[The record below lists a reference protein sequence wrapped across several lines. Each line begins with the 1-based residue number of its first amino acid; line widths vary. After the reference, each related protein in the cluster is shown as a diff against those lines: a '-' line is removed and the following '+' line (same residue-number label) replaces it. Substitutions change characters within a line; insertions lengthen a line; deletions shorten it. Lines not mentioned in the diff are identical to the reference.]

1 MSTVRRPD
9 NRSEQPGGHRSAHAA
24 QSTRSAHSAGLR
36 HVLTHLITPLLMCV
50 GMGLAYLGA
59 FANPAP
65 HDLPVAVVGSGRSAQ
80 LLAQSINDKAHGDLE
95 VRTVG
100 DRSAAVEQLKHQEIF
115 GAYVIDA
122 KAHGAKAHSA
132 KGAPEGTQEEA
143 REAADEGPHDGPH
156 YGPHY
161 GPRPHERASTS
172 ASDDQSG
179 TSAGSSTSAGAE
191 GANGAS
197 AAGSARP
204 APELLVAT
212 AGSDTSA
219 SVVQKIFT
227 PLASQQGAPLKVTD
241 VAPTAEDDPTGQ
253 GIFFLLVAISIGSYA
268 SVAVIGGAGAV
279 LPIRLRAA
287 LAIGTSFVVS
297 LIGTAFAGPVFHLV
311 GHGLWGVWGM
321 AWLYSAGILLIG
333 TGLHTFLK
341 RWTTLGVMAL
351 FVMLNFTSSGGIFR
365 PEMQN
370 GFFASL
376 HSFWNGAGFVEG
388 TRSHVYFDGYGL
400 SGHLWTLALWL
411 VAGVLMVGVAALAEK
426 RRRAAEAEAAA
437 NAAAVAAAAVAATV
451 PEPTRKQKRSG
462 PGEAD
467 VEEELEEAVGV

>member
-1 MSTVRRPD
+1 M
-9 NRSEQPGGHRSAHAA
+9 
-24 QSTRSAHSAGLR
+24 
-36 HVLTHLITPLLMCV
+36 LTHLVTPLLMCI

-59 FANPAP
+59 FAHPAP
-65 HDLPVAVVGSGRSAQ
+65 HHLPVAIVGSSRSAQ
-80 LLAQSINDKAHGDLE
+80 LLAQSINDKAGGDLE
-95 VRTVG
+95 VRTVAH
-100 DRSAAVEQLKHQEIF
+100 RSTAVDQLKHQDIF
-115 GAYVIDA
+115 GAYVPNGNG
-122 KAHGAKAHSA
+122 HGSGNASGGTNGNTRAT
-132 KGAPEGTQEEA
+132 GAGN
-143 REAADEGPHDGPH
+143 AA
-156 YGPHY
+156 
-161 GPRPHERASTS
+161 T
-172 ASDDQSG
+172 
-179 TSAGSSTSAGAE
+179 
-191 GANGAS
+191 
-197 AAGSARP
+197 
-204 APELLVAT
+204 PELLVAT
-212 AGSDTSA
+212 AASDTSA

-227 PLASQQGAPLKVTD
+227 PLAAQQGVPLKVTD
-241 VAPTAEDDPTGQ
+241 VAPTADDDPTGQ

-311 GHGLWGVWGM
+311 DHGLWGLWGM

-370 GFFASL
+370 GFFAAL

-388 TRSHVYFDGYGL
+388 VRSHVYFDGYGL

-411 VAGVLMVGVAALAEK
+411 VVGVLMVGVAALAE
-426 RRRAAEAEAAA
+426 RRRRTAEAEAAA

-451 PEPTRKQKRSG
+451 PEPAPKPVRG
-462 PGEAD
+462 PVGD
-467 VEEELEEAVGV
+467 GVEEELEEAVGV

>member
-1 MSTVRRPD
+1 MSPVPRPD
-9 NRSEQPGGHRSAHAA
+9 HRRDNPRDLSRDIHRDADRGDRRTERQGTHRSA
-24 QSTRSAHSAGLR
+24 RSAGLR
-36 HVLTHLITPLLMCV
+36 HVLTHLITPLLMCI

-65 HDLPVAVVGSGRSAQ
+65 HHLPVAIVGSGQNAQ
-80 LLAQSINDKAHGDLE
+80 LLAQSINDKAGGDLE

-100 DRSAAVEQLKHQEIF
+100 KRSDAIDQLKHQDIF
-115 GAYVIDA
+115 GAYVVKP
-122 KAHGAKAHSA
+122 KAGTGEVAGAGVHGAAGGS
-132 KGAPEGTQEEA
+132 
-143 REAADEGPHDGPH
+143 RL
-156 YGPHY
+156 
-161 GPRPHERASTS
+161 
-172 ASDDQSG
+172 SG
-179 TSAGSSTSAGAE
+179 
-191 GANGAS
+191 
-197 AAGSARP
+197 
-204 APELLVAT
+204 PELIVAT

-227 PLASQQGAPLKVTD
+227 PIAAQQGAPLKVTD

-279 LPIRLRAA
+279 LPVRLRAA
-287 LAIGTSFVVS
+287 LALGTSFVVG

-311 GHGLWGVWGM
+311 DHGLWGLWGM

-370 GFFASL
+370 GFFAAL

-388 TRSHVYFDGYGL
+388 TRSHVYFDGFGL
-400 SGHLWTLALWL
+400 AGHVWTLAAWL
-411 VAGVLMVGVAALAEK
+411 VVGVLMVGVAGLAERK
-426 RRRAAEAEAAA
+426 RRTAEATAAA

-451 PEPTRKQKRSG
+451 PERAVKK
-462 PGEAD
+462 EMEEMEEM
-467 VEEELEEAVGV
+467 EEEMEEAVGV

>member
-1 MSTVRRPD
+1 MSTDRRPD
-9 NRSEQPGGHRSAHAA
+9 HRSDHPHARR
-24 QSTRSAHSAGLR
+24 SPRSAHSAGLR

-65 HDLPVAVVGSGRSAQ
+65 HHLPVAVVGSGRSAQ
-80 LLAQSINDKAHGDLE
+80 LLAQSINDKADGALE

-100 DRSAAVEQLKHQEIF
+100 DRSAAVDGLRHQEIF
-115 GAYVIDA
+115 GAYVSN
-122 KAHGAKAHSA
+122 AHGAK
-132 KGAPEGTQEEA
+132 GASG
-143 REAADEGPHDGPH
+143 
-156 YGPHY
+156 
-161 GPRPHERASTS
+161 
-172 ASDDQSG
+172 ASDV
-179 TSAGSSTSAGAE
+179 AGAS
-191 GANGAS
+191 GAARARAGADG
-197 AAGSARP
+197 AAGSVRP

-219 SVVQKIFT
+219 TVVQKVFT
-227 PLASQQGAPLKVTD
+227 PIAAHQGVPLKVTD
-241 VAPTAEDDPTGQ
+241 VVPTAEDDPTGQ

-279 LPIRLRAA
+279 LPLRLRAA
-287 LAIGTSFVVS
+287 LALGMSFVVG

-311 GHGLWGVWGM
+311 DHGLEGLWGM

-370 GFFASL
+370 GFFAAL

-400 SGHLWTLALWL
+400 SGHVWTLVGWL
-411 VAGVLMVGVAALAEK
+411 AAGVVTVGAAALAE
-426 RRRAAEAEAAA
+426 RRRRTAEAEAVA
-437 NAAAVAAAAVAATV
+437 NAAAVAAAAVRAAV
-451 PEPTRKQKRSG
+451 PEPFSG
-462 PGEAD
+462 VGPVSGAASVPAAAERARED
-467 VEEELEEAVGV
+467 EEREEEMEEAVGV